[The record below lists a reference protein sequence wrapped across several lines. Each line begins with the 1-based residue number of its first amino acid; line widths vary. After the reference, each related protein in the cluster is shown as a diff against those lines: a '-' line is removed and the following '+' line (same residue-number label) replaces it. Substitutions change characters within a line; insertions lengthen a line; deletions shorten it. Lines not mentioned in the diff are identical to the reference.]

1 MSRRYTSSRHSIFC
15 LPAVDPAPRQQPA
28 PGTRLNTSR
37 SRAPPPDAVPAR
49 NFPSC
54 SRHAGQTKT
63 NDGIAASLPGPG
75 NGARFAPQAKN
86 DQTPAGSLRA
96 SIDFLPHSPE
106 WPRDAC
112 PRASENPYPRRRF
125 PAAMRVAARYPQP
138 DSWVDSQRP
147 QPGVGGRRHTRRGCR
162 PGVDGERS
170 HPCRAPASRRLLHC
184 HPGVGGMMLAEQVAG
199 LVTLLSSGSD
209 FRPDQARAASLAAS
223 GLATRPAGRCR
234 QACPAC
240 LPSDCWGGRSSCG
253 SCRRSRRRF

>member
-63 NDGIAASLPGPG
+63 NDGIAASLSGPG
-75 NGARFAPQAKN
+75 NGARPALQAKYG
-86 DQTPAGSLRA
+86 QTPVSLPLTPRSISSPMPRNGLATHALVQAEFHVVGDGS
-96 SIDFLPHSPE
+96 
-106 WPRDAC
+106 
-112 PRASENPYPRRRF
+112 
-125 PAAMRVAARYPQP
+125 MRVAARYPQP